1 MMSNYINIACL
12 IIHGT
17 HPKQNDY
24 YKKYYDARQDEENQQ
39 YMRIDGG

>member
-1 MMSNYINIACL
+1 L